1 MLKTF
6 RFRVLVI
13 LLILVAVC
21 SIYKHNMKSNK
32 SDFHISENFTDDS
45 ISDVNTCAVTTDIVS
60 HYTDTAVSET
70 IVTDIVV
77 TDIGAGDYFHDNVSF
92 EEDDL
97 MTASEPY
104 ISEKKISEVIE
115 NMRAVSALSDDLIGW
130 IFIADTDIDYPIVQG
145 NDNQY
150 YLHHTPDGR
159 DYDLGTIFLD
169 YRNKND
175 FSDPQSILFGHNMQ
189 KGMFGDIRRL
199 KDENEFASHRYGWL
213 FTKEYLYR
221 IDFFALSVVNA
232 YDSIYDVP
240 TDNVS
245 WTDMLI
251 ENSLYAT
258 DDSILPEN
266 NIIALSTCTAADFDN
281 ARALF
286 AGVLVKEQEIAFF
299 QQ

>member
-1 MLKTF
+1 
-6 RFRVLVI
+6 
-13 LLILVAVC
+13 
-21 SIYKHNMKSNK
+21 MKSNK
-32 SDFHISENFTDDS
+32 SDFRISESLPDES
-45 ISDVNTCAVTTDIVS
+45 ISEINTSAETDFNIVTDSAGTA
-60 HYTDTAVSET
+60 DTFVSET
-70 IVTDIVV
+70 IVTDNIV
-77 TDIGAGDYFHDNVSF
+77 TDIHGYFHDDVSE
-92 EEDDL
+92 EEDF

-104 ISEKKISEVIE
+104 ISEKKISEIIG
-115 NMRAVSALSDDLIGW
+115 NMRAVADLSDDLIGW
-130 IFIADTDIDYPIVQG
+130 IFMADTDIDYPVVQG

-150 YLHHTPDGR
+150 YLHHTPDGKY
-159 DYDLGTIFLD
+159 YDLGTIFLD
-169 YRNKND
+169 YRNQKD

-189 KGMFGDIRRL
+189 QGMFGDIRRF

-240 TDNVS
+240 TDDNIS

-251 ENSLYAT
+251 KNSLYIT
-258 DDSILPEN
+258 DDNISPDDH
-266 NIIALSTCTAADFDN
+266 IIALSTCTAADFDN

-286 AGVLVKEQEIAFF
+286 AGVLVREREITVF